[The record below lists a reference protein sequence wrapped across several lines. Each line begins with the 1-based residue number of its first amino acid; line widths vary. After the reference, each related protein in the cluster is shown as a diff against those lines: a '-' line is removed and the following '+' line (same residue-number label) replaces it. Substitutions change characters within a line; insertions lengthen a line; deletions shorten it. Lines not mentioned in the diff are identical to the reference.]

1 MWNGE
6 AGSLMNIRCNRAP
19 ATSPASCILPSSQ
32 SRPRFPAVSHPQP
45 TYATL
50 LHQRGL
56 PVCQP
61 PKYEKMPP
69 LAAINLYV
77 HNSFGALHRLLIHRQ
92 TLVPTHACISS
103 NTSRTRPTL
112 INTNTKTN
120 THIHTRPQQR
130 TRDGRTA
137 SFRSLTCKRHGSKHV
152 LPRSICPVGFM
163 PCHQRA
169 STPSDLL
176 GR

>member
-32 SRPRFPAVSHPQP
+32 SRPRFPTVSHPQP
-45 TYATL
+45 TYATR

-112 INTNTKTN
+112 INTNTKTKH
-120 THIHTRPQQR
+120 THPYPSSTADTRRKNSLVSQPDLQASRQQ
-130 TRDGRTA
+130 
-137 SFRSLTCKRHGSKHV
+137 TCTSPLDLPCWLHALPSACKH
-152 LPRSICPVGFM
+152 S
-163 PCHQRA
+163 Q
-169 STPSDLL
+169 
-176 GR
+176 

>member
-1 MWNGE
+1 MERGGWE
-6 AGSLMNIRCNRAP
+6 FDEYPLQPCTSHIASLLYFALQPITSPLSRCFPSSANIRHIFC
-19 ATSPASCILPSSQ
+19 
-32 SRPRFPAVSHPQP
+32 
-45 TYATL
+45 
-50 LHQRGL
+50 QRGL

-61 PKYEKMPP
+61 PKNEKMPP

-77 HNSFGALHRLLIHRQ
+77 HNSFGALHRLLIHKQ

-120 THIHTRPQQR
+120 TPIHTRPQQR